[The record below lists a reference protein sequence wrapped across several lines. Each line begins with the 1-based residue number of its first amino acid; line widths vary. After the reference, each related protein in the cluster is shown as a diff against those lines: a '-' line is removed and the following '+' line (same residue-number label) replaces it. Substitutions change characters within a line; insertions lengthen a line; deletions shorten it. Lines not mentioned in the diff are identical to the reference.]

1 MISNERQ
8 SLAAQQS
15 NFQEDFLLY
24 KRVEI
29 GRRSYAFAL
38 NENAYGQLLRITE
51 KADDCI
57 NSMIVP
63 DVGMASFLQLMD
75 EMVTASRQEPPL
87 IISEAGE
94 ALSVYERTLKIAGI
108 ETDWKSFL
116 FVLIEDFRG
125 RYLQII
131 EKATGGRR
139 ITLIISADG
148 LETFQK
154 ILAEMVVALG
164 ASPNRSIPATC
175 ARALIVKDDILRS
188 VKMRVERKSLMLM
201 LKESPRGKQLRLT
214 EKVGERFAC
223 VIIPADLM
231 EQFNGLLHKIIQV
244 SEDLERCRPPG
255 ATATLASERL
265 SANGK
270 VFILNLQQNQAGRFL
285 RLIED
290 QGGYGDKSIAIPARG
305 LPELKK
311 QIDEMIKI
319 SNDHP
324 PTASCGLAGS

>member
-1 MISNERQ
+1 MISNERP
-8 SLAAQQS
+8 SLTAQPS
-15 NFQEDFLLY
+15 DFRENVLLY

-51 KADDCI
+51 KADDRI

-63 DVGMASFLQLMD
+63 DVAMASFLQLMY
-75 EMVTASRQEPPL
+75 EMVIASRQEPPL
-87 IISEAGE
+87 IISETWE
-94 ALSVYERTLKIAGI
+94 PSSVFERTLKIAGI
-108 ETDWKSFL
+108 QTGWKSFQ

-125 RYLQII
+125 RYLQIT

-148 LETFQK
+148 LEIFLK

-164 ASPNRSIPATC
+164 ASPNHSIPATC

-188 VKMRVERKSLMLM
+188 VKMRVERKSFMLM
-201 LKESPRGKQLRLT
+201 LKESPRGKFLRLT

-223 VIIPADLM
+223 VVIPADLM
-231 EQFNGLLHKIIQV
+231 EQFNGLLYKIIQV
-244 SEDLERCRPPG
+244 SQDLERDRPSG
-255 ATATLASERL
+255 ATGTLASERL
-265 SANGK
+265 SGDEK
-270 VFILNLQQNQAGRFL
+270 IFILNLRQNEAGRFL
-285 RLIED
+285 RLIEH
-290 QGGYGDKSIAIPARG
+290 QGDYGDKSIAIPASG

-324 PTASCGLAGS
+324 KASGGLDGG